1 MCLSTSVPRHHYF
14 RNTSPWQLYIAI
26 DVVGSSVSVYV
37 YVSLCISV
45 SVDISFSL
53 SFDCRLSLTLE
64 TIGLHCQRPS
74 TNYISVA
81 SLCHRYSLYIHVVL
95 LQQLL
100 FCITNTKTMSHRT
113 INPQVKGSVA
123 DCCATS
129 SGLKDF

>member
-37 YVSLCISV
+37 YVSLCIPV

-64 TIGLHCQRPS
+64 TNGLHCQRLS
-74 TNYISVA
+74 TNYLLP
-81 SLCHRYSLYIHVVL
+81 LCAIAILFTFTLCCFSSYSFAL
-95 LQQLL
+95 L
-100 FCITNTKTMSHRT
+100 I
-113 INPQVKGSVA
+113 
-123 DCCATS
+123 
-129 SGLKDF
+129 LKQ